1 MARLLIVDDD
11 PVVRR
16 ALIRALR
23 GHHCVAARNGL
34 EALECLDAC
43 QFDLVVS
50 DVDMPVM
57 NGIDFY
63 RRACKAFPHVE
74 ILFRTGS
81 NVAGLYE
88 LGVPVL
94 SKAWPLLKVVRQIEQ
109 MLGVETD
116 HGNHQASRQALL
128 EMGRG

>member
-11 PVVRR
+11 LLVQRS
-16 ALIRALR
+16 LIRALR
-23 GHHCVAARNGL
+23 GHHCIAASNGL
-34 EALECLDAC
+34 EALEQLAVHE
-43 QFDLVVS
+43 FNLVIT

-63 RRACKAFPHVE
+63 RRACSAFPDLE

-81 NVAGLYE
+81 NVTGLYE

-94 SKAWPLLKVVRQIEQ
+94 PKAWPLPTVVSKIEEI
-109 MLGVETD
+109 LGVGTD
-116 HGNHQASRQALL
+116 HGNHQASRQALF
-128 EMGRG
+128 EMGRR